1 MNSLPGSDIK
11 QFLSGLKPGDS
22 FRQVCRSMIGPDR
35 VVTWEVTAAMDD
47 CVICDALEFGEHAFN
62 MDGNGGDI
70 SISIE
75 DVDLAEIAKVLD
87 AKLDGE
93 DSLSNNR
100 SMEEKPLIATNL
112 RYLMD
117 LEGLSQK
124 QLEREAGVT
133 QATISRIVKGEVKAP
148 ESSTLLPLAERFKV
162 SVEDLLCRRL
172 DASPFNPTSSDS
184 ATLLMVREPQD
195 LYGRR
200 SPIEANAKAMLV
212 GSLRMVNWH
221 DLPVDFLVIVERA
234 VEDQLAKQKAEADI
248 AGLQAKIQS
257 LNDTLKEIGDFAH
270 DHSTGPAVED
280 PLWEVRNMA
289 YGGFVD
295 IDD

>member
-1 MNSLPGSDIK
+1 MNSLPGSDIR

-22 FRQVCRSMIGPDR
+22 FRQVCRSTIGPDR
-35 VVTWEVTAAMDD
+35 VVTWKVMAVTDD
-47 CVICDALEFGEHAFN
+47 RVICDALEFGEHAFN
-62 MDGNGGDI
+62 MDGNGGD
-70 SISIE
+70 ISIE

-100 SMEEKPLIATNL
+100 PMEEKPLIATNL

-172 DASPFNPTSSDS
+172 DASSDS

-200 SPIEANAKAMLV
+200 SPIEANAKARLV
-212 GSLRMVNWH
+212 GSMRMVNWH

-234 VEDQLAKQKAEADI
+234 VEDQFAKQKAEADI

-295 IDD
+295 IDG